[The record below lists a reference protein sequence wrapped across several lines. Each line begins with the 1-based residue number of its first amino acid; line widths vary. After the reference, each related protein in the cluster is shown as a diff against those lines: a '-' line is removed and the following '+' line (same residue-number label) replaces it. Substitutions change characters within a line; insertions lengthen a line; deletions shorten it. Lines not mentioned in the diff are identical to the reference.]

1 MQLNPLGSTC
11 FDQPLRAA
19 LTLLMTGITCSPN
32 KGSALG
38 LRYLKDRI
46 SVPRDMPL
54 LAARKMRTALEKT
67 AQIDSSEQGPS
78 LGTKNRFDQDP
89 KPFIKIHQ

>member
-1 MQLNPLGSTC
+1 MGKIR

-19 LTLLMTGITCSPN
+19 LTLMISNETCPPQS
-32 KGSALG
+32 GSAQG

-54 LAARKMRTALEKT
+54 LAARRLRQSLEATAKL
-67 AQIDSSEQGPS
+67 DSSEQGPPIPI
-78 LGTKNRFDQDP
+78 KNRFDQDP
-89 KPFIKIHQ
+89 SPFKENQKY